1 MKSSKA
7 DFNIESV
14 RVDFP
19 QYPNFETVLDVFLK
33 FPNLLSLTS
42 YDHRKA
48 TWRFLFG
55 WLWSSSASFDEKEN
69 YSRI

>member
-55 WLWSSSASFDEKEN
+55 
-69 YSRI
+69 